1 MGTDNLFH
9 KRKERK
15 AELLRRRRAMKAPYD
30 VILIV
35 CEGGKTEP
43 NYFSE
48 LKKAFRLSNANVR
61 ICGRGADPLNV
72 VNFAIES
79 FRQEPEFDRV
89 YCVFDRDRHTTY
101 DAALDKVRRA
111 RLGKGTKIFAI
122 PSVPCFEFWLLLHFL
137 YTTKPF
143 DAPPGDP
150 ICSRVI
156 EELKKHLPTY
166 QKGKHDIFNKTQDRL
181 NDAISNASRV
191 EQFHQ
196 TSGTDNP
203 STCVQSLVE
212 YLRDLKKQ

>member
-15 AELLRRRRAMKAPYD
+15 AELLRRRRAIKEPYD

-35 CEGGKTEP
+35 CEGEKTEP

-61 ICGRGADPLNV
+61 ICGRGADPLSV
-72 VNFAIES
+72 LDFAIET
-79 FRQEPEFDRV
+79 FRREPEFDRV
-89 YCVFDRDRHTTY
+89 
-101 DAALDKVRRA
+101 
-111 RLGKGTKIFAI
+111 I
-122 PSVPCFEFWLLLHFL
+122 PSIPCFEFWLLLHFI
-137 YTTKPF
+137 YTTRPF
-143 DAPPGDP
+143 DAPPGDS

-156 EELKKHLPTY
+156 EELKKYLPAY
-166 QKGKHDIFNKTQDRL
+166 QKGDQDIFNKIQDSL
-181 NDAISNASRV
+181 DNAITNASRV
-191 EQFHQ
+191 QQFHQ

-203 STCVQSLVE
+203 STLVHSMVE

>member
-43 NYFSE
+43 NYFTE
-48 LKKAFRLSNANVR
+48 LKNAFRLSNANVT
-61 ICGRGADPLNV
+61 ICGRGADPLSV
-72 VNFAIES
+72 VNFAIKT
-79 FRQEPEFDRV
+79 FKQEPEFDRI
-89 YCVFDRDRHTTY
+89 YCIFDRDRHTTY
-101 DAALDKVRRA
+101 NAAVDKVRWT
-111 RLGKGTKIFAI
+111 RLGKGSKIFAI
-122 PSVPCFEFWLLLHFL
+122 PSVPCFEFWLLLHFI

-143 DAPPGDP
+143 DALPGDS

-156 EELKKHLPTY
+156 LELKKHLPEY
-166 QKGKHDIFNKTQDRL
+166 QKRHQNVFNKIQDKMD
-181 NDAISNASRV
+181 NAIRNASRV

-196 TSGTDNP
+196 TSRTDNP
-203 STCVQSLVE
+203 STRVHSLVE